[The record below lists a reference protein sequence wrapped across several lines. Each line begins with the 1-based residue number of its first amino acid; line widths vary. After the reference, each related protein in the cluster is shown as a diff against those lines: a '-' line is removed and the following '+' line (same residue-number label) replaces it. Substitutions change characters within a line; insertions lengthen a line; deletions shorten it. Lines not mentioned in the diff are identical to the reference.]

1 MTHNYAA
8 TVTWSAAE
16 QGPTTDYKS
25 YGRGYRVS
33 IAGRPDLLGSSD
45 PAFRG
50 DASKHNPEDL
60 LLAALSGCHLLWYL
74 HLCSQSQISVL
85 DYRDDATAEMEL
97 ERGGGGQ
104 FVSAVLRPRVTLAAE
119 GETLSRLAFRR
130 HDRTAACRQRSFVS
144 VSRQA
149 GAAPRCCGERCPGPR
164 SPMSSMPVVPW
175 HVWQGRASLRPAWPE
190 PASPKCA

>member
-1 MTHNYAA
+1 MTHSYAA

-25 YGRGYRVS
+25 YGRGYRIS

-50 DASKHNPEDL
+50 DASRHNPEDL

-85 DYRDDATAEMEL
+85 DYRDDATAEMVL

-104 FVSAVLRPRVTLAAE
+104 FVSALLRPQVTIAAGGDPELAKA
-119 GETLSRLAFRR
+119 LHAQ
-130 HDRTAACRQRSFVS
+130 AAANCFIARSVNFPVYHEPQIS
-144 VSRQA
+144 VA
-149 GAAPRCCGERCPGPR
+149 
-164 SPMSSMPVVPW
+164 
-175 HVWQGRASLRPAWPE
+175 RA
-190 PASPKCA
+190 